1 MKQFISYFIQGLIL
15 FIPLIITLAIITKL
29 FDFFAGLFSFIG
41 FSDNTILNTGLGL
54 ILTLSFIA
62 ILGLLASSFVFKKF
76 FAFLEDRKTEQNFIS
91 VQNGFDLSLKNG
103 VIKKLQ
109 LGNLLAK
116 RDWQHCF
123 DAAVGIS
130 KILEKDEFELYV
142 LGTGETYSIEDFLRM
157 AFEVVGVSNWRDFV
171 EISEAYMR
179 PSEVNLLL
187 SDPSKARKELGWVS
201 TYDIKRIVSEMV
213 FTDIERNRNAV
224 SVGSRPN

>member
-1 MKQFISYFIQGLIL
+1 VTRK
-15 FIPLIITLAIITKL
+15 ITSWLADAFTTVEKH
-29 FDFFAGLFSFIG
+29 
-41 FSDNTILNTGLGL
+41 
-54 ILTLSFIA
+54 
-62 ILGLLASSFVFKKF
+62 V